1 MTKKEIDKLIAHG
14 EFPEIS
20 NHRKLVETHI
30 SWVILC
36 DEFVY
41 KIKKPIHYS
50 FLDFST
56 IEKRKHFCER
66 ELQLNK
72 RFAKDIYLEVLPIYR
87 SEGRYQ
93 IGGDRGTALD
103 YALKMHKLDPQ
114 KQMDVLISKNKVKK
128 IDIKNLVECIVNFH
142 KSTEIIYMKHVLN
155 VKEKFKDLGLEKK
168 FLSRHLDPKY
178 INLIDRGIR
187 TSDGFL
193 SKNEKLLLSRLN
205 SGFYRDCHGDLHT
218 RNIFLLPAPQPF
230 DCIEFNDDY
239 RHIDVLNEVAFLCMD
254 FDALGRRDLST
265 EFINQYNRLFQV
277 MPTEKEHNLFTYYKC
292 YRANVRAKVN
302 SLRAKSAISDTDRNK
317 VLSETK
323 KYLGLMEGYIQL
335 LDEF

>member
-1 MTKKEIDKLIAHG
+1 MTKEEIDKLISRG

-20 NHRKLVETHI
+20 NQRKLVETHI

-41 KIKKPIHYS
+41 KIKKPIYYT

-72 RFAKDIYLEVLPIYR
+72 RFAPDIYLEVLPI
-87 SEGRYQ
+87 SKFEGRYQ
-93 IGGDRGTALD
+93 IGEGRGAALD
-103 YALKMHKLDPQ
+103 YAVKMHKLDRK
-114 KQMDVLISKNKVKK
+114 KQMDVLISKNEVNK
-128 IDIKNLVECIVNFH
+128 IDIENLAECIADFH
-142 KSTEIIYMKHVLN
+142 KNTEIIYMKHVLN
-155 VKEKFKDLGLEKK
+155 VKEKFNDLGLEKK
-168 FLSRHLDPKY
+168 FLSQYLDPKY
-178 INLIDRGIR
+178 VNLIDLGIR
-187 TSDGFL
+187 TSDDFL
-193 SKNEKLLLSRLN
+193 SKNEKLLRNRLN
-205 SGFYRDCHGDLHT
+205 TGFYRDCHGDLHT

-254 FDALGRRDLST
+254 LDALGRRDLST
-265 EFINQYNRLFQV
+265 EFIDQYNRLFQV
-277 MPTEKEHNLFTYYKC
+277 MPTEKERNLFTYYKC

-302 SLRAKSAISDTDRNK
+302 SLRAKSTTSDTDRK
-317 VLSETK
+317 KALSETK
-323 KYLGLMEGYIQL
+323 KYLVLMKGYIQL
-335 LDEF
+335 LDEY